1 MYVCNV
7 LCCFAVMCCVRTD
20 DAMNKE
26 WRDTA
31 TMEQRTTQVT
41 EGMSESLEEGALG
54 ERVYIYSPL
63 FITFPYNPFL
73 FPFSSFLNHNLS

>member
-26 WRDTA
+26 WRYTA
-31 TMEQRTTQVT
+31 TDNTIMSNAHASDRGYVRNSGRGGFRRTC
-41 EGMSESLEEGALG
+41 
-54 ERVYIYSPL
+54 VYI
-63 FITFPYNPFL
+63 
-73 FPFSSFLNHNLS
+73 